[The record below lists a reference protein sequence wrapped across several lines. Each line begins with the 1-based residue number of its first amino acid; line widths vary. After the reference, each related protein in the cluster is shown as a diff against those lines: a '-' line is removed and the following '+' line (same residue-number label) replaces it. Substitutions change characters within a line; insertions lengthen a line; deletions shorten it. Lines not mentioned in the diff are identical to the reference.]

1 MFQRPPQQ
9 RKTLSSL
16 NSNSAF
22 VNHQYQQQQYQQQQH
37 QQQPT
42 GSPMDI
48 GYGADA
54 QNQPSHHNQNYN
66 HRRPK
71 ANSRGGGVPCMFFL
85 LWTALLVG
93 GGYVYFNF
101 FLLPELV
108 TDVTKDEVEHTKHHW
123 MTKYHSL
130 QLVHEALEKAHAE
143 LKASMADS
151 AAAGGADAGDAV
163 VLRRQVEETNQLLEQ
178 ERTWST
184 EWKQKAINVEESE
197 SLIRRSIQEYSRRN
211 LIQK

>member
-1 MFQRPPQQ
+1 
-9 RKTLSSL
+9 
-16 NSNSAF
+16 
-22 VNHQYQQQQYQQQQH
+22 
-37 QQQPT
+37 
-42 GSPMDI
+42 
-48 GYGADA
+48 
-54 QNQPSHHNQNYN
+54 
-66 HRRPK
+66 
-71 ANSRGGGVPCMFFL
+71 MFFL

-130 QLVHEALEKAHAE
+130 QLVHEALEKSHAE
-143 LKASMADS
+143 LKASMADG
-151 AAAGGADAGDAV
+151 AGAADAIA
-163 VLRRQVEETNQLLEQ
+163 LRRQVEETNQLLEQ

-184 EWKQKAINVEESE
+184 EWKQKALNVEESE

>member
-9 RKTLSSL
+9 RRTLNTL

-22 VNHQYQQQQYQQQQH
+22 VNHQYQQQQQQQQ
-37 QQQPT
+37 PP

-48 GYGADA
+48 GYGAA
-54 QNQPSHHNQNYN
+54 PQNQPSHQSPNYN
-66 HRRPK
+66 RRPK
-71 ANSRGGGVPCMFFL
+71 ANSSQGGGVPCMFFL
-85 LWTALLVG
+85 LWTAILVG

-130 QLVHEALEKAHAE
+130 QLVHEALEKSHAD
-143 LKASMADS
+143 LKAAVADG
-151 AAAGGADAGDAV
+151 AGAGAADAVA
-163 VLRRQVEETNQLLEQ
+163 LRRQIDETNQLLEQ

-184 EWKQKAINVEESE
+184 EWKQKALDVEESE